1 MRDKTEKRAGTYYR
15 GMLVVAGR
23 GPGRSSF
30 VHFVQDG
37 FFGPAVLVSQRFVF
51 FLFQFRFVSG
61 FTLYMDVYLSGC
73 MYVWM
78 DGWMTFIDI
87 YPYHIAAKAKLQH
100 KVHKARNLLTKSN
113 WFQGKV
119 KEVWEA
125 CDANGTGSLNKDEL
139 YTGIIFLHL
148 KLAEKAG
155 AAACHVSG
163 VPFRLLSPLLCTGH
177 GGWMLYS
184 IDYVLSI

>member
-1 MRDKTEKRAGTYYR
+1 
-15 GMLVVAGR
+15 
-23 GPGRSSF
+23 
-30 VHFVQDG
+30 
-37 FFGPAVLVSQRFVF
+37 
-51 FLFQFRFVSG
+51 
-61 FTLYMDVYLSGC
+61 

-155 AAACHVSG
+155 AAACHVSWCS
-163 VPFRLLSPLLCTGH
+163 VPSSLTTIVYRSWWMDAIFYRLCTVD
-177 GGWMLYS
+177 LN
-184 IDYVLSI
+184 ILSLSFLSLIHI